1 MAVEVSGGL
10 TNASISWLPA
20 RRKSPGRALIKPLGA
35 AHTAWGCGGSMTI
48 RAGAVPVSCFIMC
61 DKEAD
66 LAEHAAHRRPSRL
79 RGRAVAVQHTGL
91 GTENRLSEPFSV
103 PLV

>member
-1 MAVEVSGGL
+1 
-10 TNASISWLPA
+10 
-20 RRKSPGRALIKPLGA
+20 
-35 AHTAWGCGGSMTI
+35 
-48 RAGAVPVSCFIMC
+48 MC

-103 PLV
+103 PLVCFICFALMLDRYGMKPHGQSVRTTRAILGTQTLRGILSVRVTMITIP